1 MARATP
7 EADIQLQAGLPGLVA
22 AQMHVLNRHR
32 FLCLP
37 ALLCGTFAAA
47 VLAAPAT
54 AGTSGIKPDPVRRNV
69 VVAFSSREA
78 LDAALARFPA
88 RVVRRLPRLNA
99 VEVDPDA
106 HRDLFAAGVSE
117 QPGITYVDGLVRR
130 RPQSEPALV
139 ALFRPGLPYE
149 WQYVATRAHQVPE
162 PVLRAA
168 AAVKVAIVDTGAD
181 VTHPDLAAKHPE
193 TYDVVRKRTDVRD
206 GDGHGTFVASLAGGS
221 ITNGDGIAGFS
232 GDAQLLIVKA
242 SGNDGMFTDVD
253 EAAAIVYAVDHGA
266 RVINLSL
273 GGVGTSALERRAV
286 EYAAARNVLLVAA
299 AGNEYEV
306 GNPVEYPA
314 ALLQPPG
321 SNGQGGVG
329 LAVGATTMAGRR
341 APFSNTGTH
350 ISLAAPGENVFGGVA
365 AGSKAADWPRYLLPG
380 ATAGLYGWSTGT
392 SFAAPQVTGAA
403 ALVLAA
409 NPQLSARE
417 VAGVLKA
424 TASGRGSWSP
434 GLGYGVLDVAA
445 AVAAA
450 TGQQVADRVQAGAW
464 LRVNVVRSRN
474 AWRPAST
481 RGRLKAVR
489 LSAWLRSSAPS
500 VSPGYRVVTLEV
512 RQGARWKRLART
524 TTRSGGQVRWRV
536 GMRSGVHRL
545 RVRYGGRWDMRGADR
560 LLRVRV

>member
-1 MARATP
+1 M
-7 EADIQLQAGLPGLVA
+7 
-22 AQMHVLNRHR
+22 
-32 FLCLP
+32 P
-37 ALLCGTFAAA
+37 ALLCGTFAATL
-47 VLAAPAT
+47 LAAPAA
-54 AGTSGIKPDPVRRNV
+54 AGTSSIKPDPVRRNV
-69 VVAFSSREA
+69 VVAYSSREA
-78 LDAALARFPA
+78 LEDALARFPA
-88 RVVRRLPRLNA
+88 RVVRRLPHLNA

-106 HRDLFAAGVSE
+106 QRDLFAAGVSE
-117 QPGITYVDGLVRR
+117 QPGIAYVDGLVRR
-130 RPQSEPALV
+130 RPQAEPALV

-162 PVLRAA
+162 AVLRSA

-181 VTHPDLAAKHPE
+181 VTHPDLAAKAPE
-193 TYDVVRKRTDVRD
+193 TYDVVRKRTEVRD
-206 GDGHGTFVASLAGGS
+206 KDGHGTFVASLAGGS
-221 ITNGDGIAGFS
+221 VTNGDGIAGFS
-232 GDAQLLIVKA
+232 GDAKLLIVKA

-273 GGVGTSALERRAV
+273 GGVGTSVLERRAV

-321 SNGQGGVG
+321 SYGQGGVG

-350 ISLAAPGENVFGGVA
+350 LSLAAPGENVFGAIA
-365 AGSKAADWPRYLLPG
+365 AGTKAADWPRYVLPG

-392 SFAAPQVTGAA
+392 SFATPQVTGAA
-403 ALVLAA
+403 ALVMAA
-409 NPQLSARE
+409 NPLLSARE

-424 TASGRGSWSP
+424 TASGHGNWNQA
-434 GLGYGVLDVAA
+434 LGYGVLDVAA

-450 TGQQVADRVQAGAW
+450 NGQQVADRVQAGAW
-464 LRVNVVRSRN
+464 LRVNVVRSRS
-474 AWRPAST
+474 AWQPASA
-481 RGRLKAVR
+481 RAHVKGVR

-500 VSPGYRVVTLEV
+500 VSPAYRVVTLEM
-512 RQGARWKRLART
+512 RHRGRWQRLART
-524 TTRSGGQVRWRV
+524 TTRSAGQVRWTV
-536 GMRSGVHRL
+536 GLRPGVHRL
-545 RVRYGGRWDMRGADR
+545 RVRYGGRWDLRGAAR
-560 LLRVRV
+560 LLRVRVD